1 MKIEFEKIEN
11 DIEIL
16 ESAVRKYPVAP
27 EDEGYEETHFQT
39 RLKSEQINEDDS
51 ITCSFSYYDSN
62 DNFLGLDSGSIWA
75 GDITLKSPYSISF
88 HINPPSEAAS
98 VKCQIGVR
106 KHQKSVW
113 DYGWKILT
121 ILVFTLLI
129 SAIVNLWL

>member
-1 MKIEFEKIEN
+1 MNIEFEKVEN

-27 EDEGYEETHFQT
+27 EDEGYEETHFQA
-39 RLKSEQINEDDS
+39 RLKSEKVNEEDS

-62 DNFLGLDSGSIWA
+62 DNFLGLDSDSIWA

-88 HINPPSEAAS
+88 HINPPSEALL
-98 VKCQIGVR
+98 VKCQIGIR

-113 DYGWKILT
+113 DYGWKILA